1 MVTGLLE
8 AGLPVVCVEIRHM
21 KAVLKAQQVNKSDRN
36 VSSDFQPLR
45 RQVPLHLVEQPP
57 GQIVLLEQVAEAAH
71 RGLVR
76 NRLAAEID
84 PDERRIARES

>member
-1 MVTGLLE
+1 
-8 AGLPVVCVEIRHM
+8 
-21 KAVLKAQQVNKSDRN
+21 
-36 VSSDFQPLR
+36 
-45 RQVPLHLVEQPP
+45 VPLHLVEQPP